1 MIEVIYVIVL
11 FCGFVIAVYCF
22 TQLLVKCVCNL
33 VAWWISR
40 SKRER

>member
-1 MIEVIYVIVL
+1 MEMVYVTVL
-11 FCGFVIAVYCF
+11 FCGAVIAVYF
-22 TQLLVKCVCNL
+22 TTQLLVKCACNL